1 MENYTDDVAALTP
14 FIPDALVP
22 IAGWIATI
30 FETILGILLII
41 GFKTRI
47 TAV

>member
-1 MENYTDDVAALTP
+1 M
-14 FIPDALVP
+14 
-22 IAGWIATI
+22 
-30 FETILGILLII
+30 LGILLII